1 VLNGFLIVAAI
12 LIVGAF
18 LSARRAR
25 RRDQRAHR
33 EFVRSGGDSGGAD
46 VPAFMF
52 FGSDTPL
59 GHSHDHHPGDPTG
72 DWSSA
77 SDGGASGGGGAS
89 GSFDSGSDGGGADAG
104 GGGDAGGGSDGGGG
118 GD

>member
-1 VLNGFLIVAAI
+1 VLNGFLIVASI

-25 RRDQRAHR
+25 RRDQRAHS

-52 FGSDTPL
+52 FSSDTSP
-59 GHSHDHHPGDPTG
+59 GHSHDHYPGDPTG
-72 DWSSA
+72 DWSSGA
-77 SDGGASGGGGAS
+77 DGGASGGGGAS
-89 GSFDSGSDGGGADAG
+89 GSFESGSDTG
-104 GGGDAGGGSDGGGG
+104 GGGDGGGG
-118 GD
+118 GGGD

>member
-25 RRDQRAHR
+25 RRDPRAHS

-52 FGSDTPL
+52 FGTDTPL
-59 GHSHDHHPGDPTG
+59 GHGHDHHPGDPTG

-89 GSFDSGSDGGGADAG
+89 GSFDGAGASDGGAGGDGGGAG
-104 GGGDAGGGSDGGGG
+104 DGGGG
-118 GD
+118 GGGD